1 MFYRIWQRCFW
12 GVSLFLGVFSLAVAV
27 AAQPAPVFIPFMGR
41 IQKNLPVGLAMRLPT
56 ELRVNDLLDIDPNQ
70 LIVRVFPSE
79 APPSYMVS
87 LFTCDRSPNSCLLG
101 SFSVHPKQSASARRD
116 LQRHETLGDRITLT
130 PTVAGYLIEGPQQN
144 PSYPFSTVMW
154 QQNEMIYTISF
165 PAIERQN
172 ILYMAL
178 SMAREQGFYRR

>member
-1 MFYRIWQRCFW
+1 VVYQIWQRCFW
-12 GVSLFLGVFSLAVAV
+12 GVSLFLSVLSLAVGV
-27 AAQPAPVFIPFMGR
+27 DAQPAPVFIPFMGS
-41 IQKNLPVGLAMRLPT
+41 IQNNLPVGLGMRLPT
-56 ELRVNDLLDIDPNQ
+56 ELRVNDMLDIDPNK

-79 APPSYMVS
+79 APLSYTVS
-87 LFTCDRSPNSCLLG
+87 LFTCDRAPNSCLLG
-101 SFSVHPKQSASARRD
+101 SFAVNPKESASARRD

-130 PTVAGYLIEGPQQN
+130 PTVAGYLIEGPSQN

-154 QQNEMIYTISF
+154 QQNDMIYMISF

-178 SMAREQGFYRR
+178 SMAREQAFYHR